1 MAPSDIMSMRI
12 HLCAW
17 TDALSSQLDQWKLDY
32 VGARLDDQQPDAPE
46 ADTLLP
52 AFRCWNPSKTVLI
65 TPMAL
70 QYPDI
75 ILAAS
80 FCMYNAA
87 HLLLATVQISSISN
101 HQAERYLYA
110 CNICRSVSYFLQYAP
125 EPLIIRII
133 YPLRIAYDNFEEG
146 SVEQQF
152 VKDVSKLIG
161 KQQQFK
167 YFSSQLG

>member
-1 MAPSDIMSMRI
+1 MSMRI
-12 HLCAW
+12 NLSAW
-17 TDALSSQLDQWKLDY
+17 VDALSSRLDQWKLDY
-32 VGARLDDQQPDAPE
+32 VGTRLDDQQPGAPE

-52 AFRCWNPSKTVLI
+52 AFRCWNTSKTELI
-65 TPMAL
+65 TPKAL

-87 HLLLATVQISSISN
+87 HILLATVQISSTTN

-110 CNICRSVSYFLQYAP
+110 CNICRSVSYFFQYAP

-133 YPLRIAYDNFEEG
+133 YPLRIAYDQFEEG